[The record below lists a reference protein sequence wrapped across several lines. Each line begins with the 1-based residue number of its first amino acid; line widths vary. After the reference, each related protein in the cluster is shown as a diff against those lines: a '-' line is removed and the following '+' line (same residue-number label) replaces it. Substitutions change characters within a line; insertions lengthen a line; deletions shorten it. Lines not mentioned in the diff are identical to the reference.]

1 MKRLRGLTFL
11 TLIVVLLSACS
22 TKKNTPASR
31 QWQAFTTRYNV
42 YYNGK
47 EHFIEQLQ
55 QMENAYEDD
64 YTRTLL
70 THPAEARADQK
81 MPQPSGDFKR
91 TIEKMQKSIQLH
103 SIKKKPPKKT
113 ASAKEKAFRARE
125 EFNPFLHNAWLTMG
139 RAQYYDGDFS
149 GAAATFMYISK
160 HFTWLPEVV
169 TEARIW
175 QTLCYCAMDWIYE
188 AENSIHLVKE
198 NQLVNKNLRRLYDR
212 AMANLLIRSE
222 KYDAA
227 VPYLTAAAKSASGTQ
242 KNRLWFL
249 LGQVYSHLGK
259 KKQAYEAFRHA
270 GEGQGIP
277 YRAKFNARIKQSE
290 VYSGRNI
297 TKEVN
302 SLKAMT
308 RYARNKEFEDQI
320 YYAIGNLY
328 LSRGDSV
335 KAIENYK
342 LSVEKSTRNG
352 IDKALSQLALGN
364 IYFAKGDY
372 VKAQPCYAEAIP
384 QLPESYPDYKLLKRR
399 SDVLDELA
407 VYAQNVQL
415 QDSLLTLSEMTPEQQ
430 MEVAKRLI
438 AELVEREKKAAE
450 EAKREEA
457 MAERESLEDNTG
469 IKRNDQAAQGFT
481 ANGDKSW
488 YFYTSMTK
496 SQGKTE
502 FQRRWGARRLE
513 DDWRR
518 RNKSSFAFGDDN
530 NAEQDTGGATE
541 DSSSGAEKKDGEGE
555 SGDKA
560 DPTDPHNPEYYL
572 SQIPNTEEQKKN
584 ANDIIQEGLYNMG
597 LILKDKLEDYPAAK
611 TEFLTLEKR
620 YPDNVYRLDVYYN
633 LYLMAVRKDDTAEA
647 EYWRGK
653 ILSDFPD
660 SPYGQ
665 AMRDPKYFDNLR
677 RMNQI
682 QEELYEE
689 AYQAYLDNDN
699 STVHRLTAQM
709 ETDYPL
715 SKILPK
721 FVFIN
726 ALSYLTEKDNDQFR
740 QQLTSLL
747 DRWPDTEMTP
757 MAAGIMKGLNAGRV
771 PNAGMSNSRGLIW
784 SMSLSND
791 STGGS
796 HEGVAQFM
804 DTPDSVQ
811 YIVLAFPRDSVNSNQ
826 LLFEVARFNFSSFVV
841 RDFDMEPMSFG
852 EIGLIVI
859 KGFKN
864 LKEAEY
870 YSGVMQTKGPKLPEG
885 ARSIII
891 SKHNFELL
899 LNEGRSF
906 DEYFRFVQ
914 SLSDTPPDGLPP
926 VTPPEDKPTAQEDDA
941 PEKSVVE
948 QPSEPVGEEPSE
960 PANEEPVVK
969 ENEAQP

>member
-1 MKRLRGLTFL
+1 MRKLCAFTIF
-11 TLIVVLLSACS
+11 TVLIILLSACG

-42 YYNGK
+42 YFNGK
-47 EHFIEQLQ
+47 EHYNEQLQ
-55 QMENAYEDD
+55 QMEREYEDD
-64 YTRTLL
+64 YTRRLL

-81 MPQPSGDFKR
+81 MPQPNGDFKR
-91 TIEKMQKSIQLH
+91 TVEKMQKAIQLH
-103 SIKKKPPKKT
+103 SIKKKPPKKS
-113 ASAKEKAFRARE
+113 ASPKEKSFRARD

-139 RAQYYDGDFS
+139 KAQYYDGDFS
-149 GAAATFMYISK
+149 GAAATFMYISR

-169 TEARIW
+169 TEARLW

-198 NQLVNKNLRRLYDR
+198 KQLVNKNLRNLYNWT
-212 AMANLLIRSE
+212 MADLLVRSD
-222 KYDAA
+222 KYDEA
-227 VPYLTAAAKSASGTQ
+227 VPYLAAAAKVSSGTQ
-242 KNRLWFL
+242 RNRLWFL
-249 LGQVYSHLGK
+249 LGQLYSHQGK

-270 GEGQGIP
+270 GKGQGIP

-290 VYSGRNI
+290 VFSGKNI

-308 RYARNKEFEDQI
+308 RYARNKEYEDQI

-328 LSRGDSV
+328 LSRGDSL
-335 KAIENYK
+335 KAIENYR
-342 LSVEKSTRNG
+342 LSTEKSTRNG
-352 IDKALSQLALGN
+352 IDKALAQLALGN

-384 QLPESYPDYKLLKRR
+384 QLPENYPDYKMLKRR
-399 SDVLDELA
+399 SDVLDELS

-415 QDSLLTLSEMTPEQQ
+415 QDSLLTLAAMTPEQQ
-430 MEVAKRLI
+430 MEVARRLI
-438 AELVEREKKAAE
+438 AELVERERKAAE
-450 EAKREEA
+450 EARREEA
-457 MAERESLEDNTG
+457 MAEREALEGNDM

-488 YFYTSMTK
+488 YFYNAMTK

-518 RNKSSFAFGDDN
+518 RNKSSFAFNDESNGDGNTAETGADTAPDSDN
-530 NAEQDTGGATE
+530 KTE
-541 DSSSGAEKKDGEGE
+541 GEGKKDDAADSS
-555 SGDKA
+555 
-560 DPTDPHNPEYYL
+560 DPHNPEYYL

-611 TEFLTLEKR
+611 NEFLTLEKR
-620 YPDNVYRLDVYYN
+620 YPDNIYRLDVYYN
-633 LYLMAVRKDDTAEA
+633 LYLMAVRRDDTADA

-660 SPYGQ
+660 SPYGL
-665 AMRDPKYFDNLR
+665 AMKDPQYFNNLR

-699 STVHRLTAQM
+699 SKVHELTARM
-709 ETDYPL
+709 EKDFPL
-715 SKILPK
+715 SEILPK

-726 ALSYLTEKDNDQFR
+726 ALSYLTEKDNEKFR
-740 QQLTSLL
+740 TQLSSLL
-747 DRWPDTEMTP
+747 ERWPDTDMTP
-757 MAAGIMKGLNAGRV
+757 MAAGIMKGLKAGRV
-771 PNAGMSNSRGLIW
+771 PNAGLSNSRGLIW
-784 SMSLSND
+784 NLNLTND
-791 STGGS
+791 STAGS
-796 HEGVAQFM
+796 NESLAQFLN
-804 DTPDSVQ
+804 TPDSAQ
-811 YIVLAFPRDSVNSNQ
+811 YMVLAFPRDSVNSNQ
-826 LLFEVARFNFSSFVV
+826 LLYEVARFNFSSFVV

-859 KGFKN
+859 KGFRN

-870 YSGVMQTKGPKLPEG
+870 YSGVLQSKGPELPPG
-885 ARSIII
+885 TRSIII

-906 DEYFRFVQ
+906 EEYFRFVQ

-926 VTPPEDKPTAQEDDA
+926 VTPPE
-941 PEKSVVE
+941 
-948 QPSEPVGEEPSE
+948 EE
-960 PANEEPVVK
+960 
-969 ENEAQP
+969 